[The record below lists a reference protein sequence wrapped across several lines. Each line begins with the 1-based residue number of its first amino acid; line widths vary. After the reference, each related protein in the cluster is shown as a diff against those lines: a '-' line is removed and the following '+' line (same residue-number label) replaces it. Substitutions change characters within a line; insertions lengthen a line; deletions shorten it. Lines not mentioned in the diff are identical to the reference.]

1 MTATPSWVA
10 LARLG
15 CEVWAGT
22 SLFFTLLLLL
32 GLARLRSRAH
42 SPFQKPWPSLLILRP
57 CEGAEPGLHENLLS
71 TLSAHYPG
79 ARRVRFLVPS
89 ATDPAYQAAFLVIAH
104 AQLPPNCVAEVLTTT
119 PRPFDNRKVAQLSAG
134 AENSHEE
141 IVVTVDSD
149 VYLSDAD
156 LPALIGAMSDS
167 AATTAGPVAAAFA
180 APVEVCP
187 KTLWDRASAALVGG
201 SPQNFLA
208 LYGLTG
214 LMGGV
219 PSMAGALCAIRR
231 SALSEIG
238 GFPGVSQFL
247 GEDYELARR
256 LTSRGYRIAVS
267 PLPARCT
274 DGGRTAK
281 DVILRVARWLTVVRA
296 QRPLLLLT
304 YPLLMAATPAVL
316 LWAALWQTSTL
327 STLAMALLVSRMLL
341 NRCLRHLQREKSSLL
356 VTPLEVLAAE
366 LLLWL
371 GLARALGTRVV
382 RWRGHLF
389 RIGAGGRMHPVLAA
403 SPTRRRQRESQLAPS
418 SAAPNAMAS
427 STAQPNFGLA
437 PSSSLSTSPTSGN
450 SAPPPESTTA

>member
-1 MTATPSWVA
+1 MTATLSWMA
-10 LARLG
+10 LARLA

-32 GLARLRSRAH
+32 GLARLHARAH
-42 SPFQKPWPSLLILRP
+42 SPLLQPWPSLLILRP
-57 CEGAEPGLHENLLS
+57 CEGAEPGLDDNLLS
-71 TLSAHYPG
+71 TLTAHYPG
-79 ARRVRFLVPS
+79 TRRVRFLVPS
-89 ATDPAYQAAFLVIAH
+89 VTDPAHQAALSVIAR
-104 AQLPPNCVAEVLTTT
+104 AKLPPDCSAEVITTT

-134 AENSHEE
+134 TANSHEE

-156 LPALIGAMSDS
+156 LPALIGAMSSNTEPDRR
-167 AATTAGPVAAAFA
+167 PAAASFA

-187 KTLWDRASAALVGG
+187 LTVWDRASAALVGG

-214 LMGGV
+214 LIGGV

-247 GEDYELARR
+247 GEDYELSRR
-256 LTSRGYRIAVS
+256 LTIRGYRIAVS

-274 DGGRTAK
+274 DGGRDSKA
-281 DVILRVARWLTVVRA
+281 VISRVARWLTVVRA

-327 STLAMALLVSRMLL
+327 SILAVALLVSRMLL
-341 NRCLRHLQREKSSLL
+341 NRYLRQLQGERSSLL
-356 VTPLEVLAAE
+356 STPFEVLAAE

-389 RIGAGGRMHPVLAA
+389 RIGAGGRMLPVQSTPPAL
-403 SPTRRRQRESQLAPS
+403 RKQLGAQPAPS
-418 SAAPNAMAS
+418 SAAPKAMDS
-427 STAQPNFGLA
+427 STAQPDFGLD
-437 PSSSLSTSPTSGN
+437 PTSSLSTSPTSGS